1 MENEKTTKKWIKVTQ
16 KVTFN
21 QEVELTDEQIA
32 ILENADELDISS
44 IADDGGEAFHLI
56 EGLIDFSDVFDAEQ
70 EFTDFELTDN

>member
-1 MENEKTTKKWIKVTQ
+1 MEKTTKKWIKVTQ

-32 ILENADELDISS
+32 ILENADDLDISP
-44 IADDGGEAFHLI
+44 IADDDGEAFYLI

-70 EFTDFELTDN
+70 EFTDFELTDK